1 MSENNNELKYTLRV
15 PVRFSEVDA
24 IRTVWHGN
32 YAKYLEDAREAFG
45 HAYGLSYACIF
56 RNGYYAPM
64 YDMQLHY
71 RTVATIDDVL
81 LVTAIY
87 RSVPGSKIVF
97 DYEIR
102 RESDNALILTATTV
116 QLFTTHEG
124 EFCPVCPPF
133 YAEWK
138 EMRGLKLQGNKH

>member
-1 MSENNNELKYTLRV
+1 MSDIKKELKHTLRIR
-15 PVRFSEVDA
+15 VRFSEVDA
-24 IRTVWHGN
+24 IRTVWHGH
-32 YAKYLEDAREAFG
+32 YVKYLEDAREAFG
-45 HAYGLSYACIF
+45 HVYGLSYAHIF
-56 RNGYYAPM
+56 SNGYYAPI

-71 RTVATIDDVL
+71 RQSATVDDILQVTIIHRPAV
-81 LVTAIY
+81 
-87 RSVPGSKIVF
+87 GGKIVF

-102 RESDNALILTATTV
+102 REKDDALVLTATTV

-138 EMRGLKLQGNKH
+138 ERQGLNESTER